1 MPSPA
6 KEDARIETRRPSTA
20 SRAHDAE
27 VEPLLRKAS
36 QATLYRTI
44 SRISEQEPLPPDDT
58 DIELAKTTTTTS
70 GTSRSVYTTLSVLL
84 LGVFISQADQ
94 SLVLAT
100 YGKISSEFDDFDS
113 GTWLISAY
121 ILAQCAAQPLYGK
134 LSDIYGRKSCLQA
147 SYILF
152 AIGTAG
158 SGWGRS
164 MGQVIASRAVQGAG
178 GAGMI
183 SMVSIIITDLVPIHE
198 VALLRSYVNVLQTTG
213 RSCGGV
219 IGGLLTQTLGWRW
232 AFLVQLP
239 PIILAIFLVQWQL
252 HLNPKQDSQK
262 RSKWDKLRRID
273 FVGAFF
279 LILTILSACLILD
292 IAGQRAPWNSGL
304 VKAMGAVAVVSG
316 IAFVATASIVPE
328 PIFPL
333 RLLGQYAVVTNCA
346 IIVLQMMVQM
356 SLMVAVP
363 IFFAATMRASSAE
376 AGLYLIP
383 AFAGNTLGG
392 LLAGYYIKKTGRF
405 KPPTV
410 VAPILAVSCMLLCYY
425 TWTEPASG
433 WMSLAIF
440 PGGFATGMVSSS
452 AFVGLTAGVAEEDM
466 AIAASAMYLFFNI
479 GAIAAVS
486 SGGAV
491 FECSLRSSLEHGL
504 EGLEDGPEIIRKALS
519 DISFVQDASP
529 SLRRILVPAYV
540 QGFHQV
546 NLLGLGLAML
556 SLVVAVFS
564 KGQRLK

>member
-1 MPSPA
+1 MPAPA
-6 KEDARIETRRPSTA
+6 KEDTRIETRLLSTA
-20 SRAHDAE
+20 SRVHDAE
-27 VEPLLRKAS
+27 VEPLLRRES

-100 YGKISSEFDDFDS
+100 YGKVSSDFDDFDS

-198 VALLRSYVNVLQTTG
+198 VALLRSYVNVLQTTD
-213 RSCGGV
+213 
-219 IGGLLTQTLGWRW
+219 
-232 AFLVQLP
+232 
-239 PIILAIFLVQWQL
+239 
-252 HLNPKQDSQK
+252 NQK

-279 LILTILSACLILD
+279 LVLTILSACLILD

-304 VKAMGAVAVVSG
+304 VRAMGAVAVLSG

-383 AFAGNTLGG
+383 AFAGSTLGG
-392 LLAGYYIKKTGRF
+392 LIAGYYIKKTGRF

-425 TWTEPASG
+425 TWSEPASG
-433 WMSLAIF
+433 WMSLAIL

-466 AIAASAMYLFFNI
+466 AVAASAMYLFSTLVRLRPS
-479 GAIAAVS
+479 AREEQS
-486 SGGAV
+486 SSPHFG
-491 FECSLRSSLEHGL
+491 
-504 EGLEDGPEIIRKALS
+504 ALS
-519 DISFVQDASP
+519 NVVWKTVKMAQRSYAKLCPTYPLCKMLVQLFGGYWSP
-529 SLRRILVPAYV
+529 PTCKAVIKSIYSALV
-540 QGFHQV
+540 
-546 NLLGLGLAML
+546 
-556 SLVVAVFS
+556 
-564 KGQRLK
+564 

>member
-6 KEDARIETRRPSTA
+6 EEDARIETRRLSTA
-20 SRAHDAE
+20 SRVHDAE
-27 VEPLLRKAS
+27 VEPLVRRES

-44 SRISEQEPLPPDDT
+44 SRISEQDPLPPDDT

-100 YGKISSEFDDFDS
+100 YGKVSSEFDDFDS

-219 IGGLLTQTLGWRW
+219 IGGLLIQT

-252 HLNPKQDSQK
+252 HLTPKQDNQK

-279 LILTILSACLILD
+279 LVLTILSACLILD

-304 VKAMGAVAVVSG
+304 VRAMGAVAVLSG

-363 IFFAATMRASSAE
+363 IFFAATMKTSSAE

-392 LLAGYYIKKTGRF
+392 LIAGYYIKKTGRF

-425 TWTEPASG
+425 TWSEPASG
-433 WMSLAIF
+433 WMSLAIL

-466 AIAASAMYLFFNI
+466 AVAASAMYLFFNI

-491 FECSLRSSLEHGL
+491 FVSSLRSSLERGL
-504 EGLEDGPEIIRKALS
+504 EGREDGPEIIRKALS
-519 DISFVQDASP
+519 DISIVQDASP
-529 SLRRILVPAYV
+529 PLRRILVPAYV